1 MYVCVYMY
9 VNPDDMSKAMSG
21 YCFRAGI
28 IRRKYLYI
36 SLSLCLSLPPLHT
49 YTDIVSF
56 TYFEAG
62 TGHSQ
67 HSVRA
72 SAGSRF
78 YGAAWV

>member
-1 MYVCVYMY
+1 MYMQIQMICPRLCRDIV
-9 VNPDDMSKAMSG
+9 SG
-21 YCFRAGI
+21 QESFEES
-28 IRRKYLYI
+28 I
-36 SLSLCLSLPPLHT
+36 SLSLSLSLPPLHT

-78 YGAAWV
+78 YAATWV